1 MIATGNKNKV
11 NHRLNEQLSQ
21 TVLIICLAVI
31 GILMLFPFFW
41 AFSTSLRLPRDSF
54 SLPPAFFPT
63 SWRWE
68 NYVYIFKALPF
79 PKYFM
84 NSIVVVSSIVVIS
97 LIFSS
102 MAAFSFSKLNFKYKN
117 ILFMY
122 IICGLMIPFQSIAIA
137 QFLIISK
144 MKLIDTHVALIIPYL
159 ANPFGIFL
167 LRQFMAGIPGSYYDA
182 AVIDG
187 CSKFRIYWNIIV
199 PMSIPVLVTV
209 AFLQFIWQWNNF
221 FAPLIYINST
231 QKFTLPMGMQTL
243 KGFRS
248 AGSLAY
254 ILAGVML
261 SLVVPTIVYLIGQK
275 HLIKGTL
282 LSGLKS

>member
-1 MIATGNKNKV
+1 
-11 NHRLNEQLSQ
+11 
-21 TVLIICLAVI
+21 
-31 GILMLFPFFW
+31 MLFPFFW
-41 AFSTSLRLPRDSF
+41 AFSTSLRLPKDSF
-54 SLPPAFFPT
+54 NLPPAFFPT
-63 SWRWE
+63 EWRWA
-68 NYVYIFKALPF
+68 NYVYIFNALPF
-79 PKYFM
+79 ARYFI
-84 NSIVVVSSIVVIS
+84 NSIVVVSSIVFVS
-97 LIFSS
+97 LFFSS
-102 MAAFSFSKLNFKYKN
+102 MAAFSFSKLHFKGKN
-117 ILFMY
+117 IMFIY

-137 QFLIISK
+137 QFLIVAR
-144 MKLIDTHVALIIPYL
+144 MNLIDTPVALIIPYL

-167 LRQFMAGIPGSYYDA
+167 LRQFMAGIPNSYYDA

-187 CSKFRIYWNIIV
+187 CTKFRIYWNIIV
-199 PMSIPVLVTV
+199 PMSVPSLVV
-209 AFLQFIWQWNNF
+209 VGFMQFIAQWNNF

-254 ILAGVML
+254 ILAGVMISL
-261 SLVVPTIVYLIGQK
+261 IVPSLVYIAGQK